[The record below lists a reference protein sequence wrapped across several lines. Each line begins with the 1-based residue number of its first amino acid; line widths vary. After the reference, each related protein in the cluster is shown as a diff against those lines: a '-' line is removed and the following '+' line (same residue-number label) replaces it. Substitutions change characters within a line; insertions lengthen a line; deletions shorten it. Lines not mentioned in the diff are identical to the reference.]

1 LFEAFWKLFFWQFQH
16 RASYCHAGLGF
27 FLIKFENRD
36 DFEDVLRNG
45 PWFIG
50 ENFISIRPWVPDF
63 RASDASV
70 SSVAVWVRLPELP
83 VEYYHKDSL
92 MHIGSGIGPVLRVD
106 FNTAS
111 GARGRFARLCLQL
124 DLDKPLIR
132 TVRVG
137 KLKLAVVYEGIG
149 LLCFKCG
156 KLGHK
161 QEWCPAGGTAE
172 SSVPHESAPATST
185 PEENSNGF
193 GPWMLVTRRKRQ
205 TKSVSQQVVV
215 DTAERGRTI
224 AVHNVPS
231 VEVQVGD
238 DGTAAIKVDNYP
250 TRGKEQGKGKETK
263 LLAGGASQK
272 VLKGQGG
279 PPKTNR
285 GPRSIVTPPTQN
297 LNSLQSSIPSPYI
310 HLEKPKELKSPVAP
324 SAAPNTSTSSL
335 PHTELISHSIS
346 LRPHT
351 PSSSSRN
358 DKHQV
363 GLNTDPQGSAQLVNP
378 SQRENHSNHGGYYR
392 PHSEGPS
399 PCLGMVQREP
409 NTRLGRDHSSSPTN
423 RLSRTPSPN
432 RFGMASGSQPVLEFH
447 DGYTANRRDPLSFED
462 SFTAVA
468 GAPIKAISG
477 GGVQCNTNRVRREES
492 ITITPTLPRME
503 GECILDQTSSDS
515 KVCTQIRDSDQK
527 FRIEGSGFS
536 SLPFKMAALMNTIWE
551 IWPEKAWNSLE
562 AEGSWYP
569 TLNPPFMSAHEIGL
583 NVLTW
588 NCRGVLN
595 PCFRRAL
602 LELLHINDPAILILT
617 ETRLGGARAAE
628 LAKSFP
634 FDGFLCTN
642 TIGFAGG
649 IWILWKSAAVELELL
664 TSTEQEIHV
673 SAQVKDSN
681 SLWLLSAIYASP
693 RRSERRVL
701 WKNLMVIS
709 GLHKL
714 PWVMVGDFNDIIS
727 GDEKWGG
734 NFPVASR
741 IAEYNNCMNTCS
753 MLDLGFSG
761 PKYTW
766 SNGQDISTLIMQRL
780 DRAWVNSEW
789 RILFPEAYVTNLT
802 RTHSDHCPILLSLW
816 PSSHNSLP
824 RPFRFENIW
833 LSHPEFPT
841 VVDKAWSAPCPNLL
855 STFEL
860 FTSLVTT
867 WNKNTFGNIF
877 QRKKRILARIN
888 GMQCALATNPSEA
901 SARLEK
907 SLRMEY
913 GNILKLEEDFW
924 ALKSRVGWVVEGDRN
939 TKFFHTTTLVRRR
952 YNKIVRI
959 RNNMGDWIVD
969 SQLIRNHIQQG
980 FIDLFSTSHVSSVS
994 SFSAPTWAPCVSAA
1008 EALNLTTI
1016 VLPLEIKESLWSL
1029 KPFKA
1034 PGPDGL
1040 HPGFFQH
1047 CWHQVGESVSKEVI
1061 QVFNSGKMPSYLNRT
1076 LIILIPK
1083 CLGPETLSHFRPI
1096 SLCNT
1101 VYKIVTKIIVSRI
1114 RPILNN
1120 LISPYQTAFVP
1131 GRRGVDNVIIAQEL
1145 IHTIQKK
1152 KGRLGHFILKID
1164 LEKAYDRIEWS
1175 FIREVLIL
1183 FKFPMSLVQ
1192 LILECISS
1200 SSCAILYNGGQMDF
1214 FQPTR
1219 GIRQG
1224 DPLSPYIF
1232 ILCMEYLSLKIFE
1245 ACNSKT
1251 WKPIKAS
1258 RRGPAFSHLFFAD
1271 DLLLCAEAS
1280 TSCCLTISRVLEDF
1294 CCVSGQ
1300 KINLSKSKAFF
1311 SPNVSPENRISLCD
1325 ILRVSSTPDLGRYLG
1340 FPLNSSGRNT
1350 RASNFIVERVQA
1362 KLSNWKAKL
1371 LSPAGRLVLIQAVTS
1386 AVPAYYMQSTA
1397 LPTSICS
1404 TLDRINRNF
1413 LWGSSE
1419 EKKKMHMVGW
1429 DKICR
1434 AKSLGGLGLYACKPR
1449 NVALLAKL
1457 NWRLL
1462 QEKDALWARTI
1473 LAKYSPNGVMEI
1485 DKRLNR
1491 SGSSTWRG
1499 IKKGHEVF
1507 RKGLRWVVRNGQ
1519 GVSFWH
1525 DKWVGETP
1533 IRDVIHRPLLS
1544 HEDSF
1549 RVCDVVE
1556 GVGNWD
1562 LSRVS
1567 MIIPKPICDSIRAI
1581 LVCPLRQQ
1589 EDCIAWDSRNG
1600 DFCLKLAYL
1609 LACKPLV
1616 GYLHDSPSNWIWK
1629 VPTSPRIRFFLW
1641 QCYHNSVPVRDTLV
1655 ARGINIPNTCPRCL
1669 GPNESL
1675 LHVLRDCPDS
1685 SSFWHDLNIPSI
1697 CLASFSVPLIDWLK
1711 LNCSIDCP
1719 YAGFI
1724 PWNYVFSFGIW
1735 NLWLRRNI
1743 FVFNSCSIIPDPV
1756 ANTIAFASELFCLLG
1771 KVSHV
1776 KVRVP
1781 SPIKWKPPD
1790 IGWAKLNTDGA
1801 SLGNPGIAGGGGII
1815 RDSNGGWV
1823 GGFARAIGVT
1833 TSVQAELRA
1842 LKDGLMLAIDLGIP
1856 NMLLSHAM
1864 AVDIY
1869 RKHFQVILL
1878 V

>member
-1 LFEAFWKLFFWQFQH
+1 MEPVGGSEPGSPSGHRSGISYKESLLGTIPGAYERAFFGSSMEEDEFSSSDEDDEPPAEGEVAWDFSSLNLRIGMILKMSLGM
-16 RASYCHAGLGF
+16 GLGSLENH
-27 FLIKFENRD
+27 FL
-36 DFEDVLRNG
+36 
-45 PWFIG
+45 
-50 ENFISIRPWVPDF
+50 SIRPWVPDF

-111 GARGRFARLCLQL
+111 GTRGRFARLCIQIE
-124 DLDKPLIR
+124 LDKPLIR

-137 KLKLAVVYEGIG
+137 KIKLAVVYEGIG

-161 QEWCPAGGTAE
+161 QEWCPAGVTAE
-172 SSVPHESAPATST
+172 PSVPHESSPATST
-185 PEENSNGF
+185 PEENLNGF
-193 GPWMLVTRRKRQ
+193 GPWMLVSRRKRQ
-205 TKSVSQQVVV
+205 TKSASQHVVV
-215 DTAERGRTI
+215 DNAERGR
-224 AVHNVPS
+224 
-231 VEVQVGD
+231 
-238 DGTAAIKVDNYP
+238 AIV
-250 TRGKEQGKGKETK
+250 RAEH
-263 LLAGGASQK
+263 A
-272 VLKGQGG
+272 
-279 PPKTNR
+279 
-285 GPRSIVTPPTQN
+285 I
-297 LNSLQSSIPSPYI
+297 I
-310 HLEKPKELKSPVAP
+310 LEM
-324 SAAPNTSTSSL
+324 TSTKWGLIPILKAPPSWSIQVNGKTIQV
-335 PHTELISHSIS
+335 TEDIIDII
-346 LRPHT
+346 R
-351 PSSSSRN
+351 
-358 DKHQV
+358 K
-363 GLNTDPQGSAQLVNP
+363 DPLHVWGWYS
-378 SQRENHSNHGGYYR
+378 ENLTS
-392 PHSEGPS
+392 
-399 PCLGMVQREP
+399 
-409 NTRLGRDHSSSPTN
+409 RLGRDHSGSPTN

-432 RFGMASGSQPVLEFH
+432 RFGLASGSQPVLEFH
-447 DGYTANRRDPLSFED
+447 DGCPANRRNPLSFED

-468 GAPIKAISG
+468 GAPINS
-477 GGVQCNTNRVRREES
+477 NFWRRS
-492 ITITPTLPRME
+492 
-503 GECILDQTSSDS
+503 QTA
-515 KVCTQIRDSDQK
+515 KCVPKFEIVIRNSELK
-527 FRIEGSGFS
+527 GAGF
-536 SLPFKMAALMNTIWE
+536 LVYHFKMAALMNTIWE

-562 AEGSWYP
+562 AKGSLYP

-602 LELLHINDPAILILT
+602 LDLLNINDPAILILT

-649 IWILWKSAAVELELL
+649 IWILWKAAAVELELL

-709 GLHKL
+709 GLHNL

-734 NFPVASR
+734 NSPVASR

-789 RILFPEAYVTNLT
+789 RILFPEAYVTHLT

-816 PSSHNSLP
+816 PSSKNSLP

-841 VVDKAWSAPCPNLL
+841 VVDKAWAAPCPNLS
-855 STFEL
+855 STFDL

-877 QRKKRILARIN
+877 QRKKRTLARIT
-888 GMQCALATNPSEA
+888 GMQVALATNPSEA

-994 SFSAPTWAPCVSAA
+994 SFAAPTWAPCVSVA
-1008 EALNLTTI
+1008 EALNLTTT

-1047 CWHQVGESVSKEVI
+1047 SWHQVDLSLI
-1061 QVFNSGKMPSYLNRT
+1061 ISYL
-1076 LIILIPK
+1076 L
-1083 CLGPETLSHFRPI
+1083 
-1096 SLCNT
+1096 
-1101 VYKIVTKIIVSRI
+1101 
-1114 RPILNN
+1114 
-1120 LISPYQTAFVP
+1120 YQTAFVP

-1245 ACNSKT
+1245 ACNAKT
-1251 WKPIKAS
+1251 WKPIRAS

-1311 SPNVSPENRISLCD
+1311 SPNVRPENRTSLCD
-1325 ILRVSSTPDLGRYLG
+1325 ILKVSSTPDLGRYLG
-1340 FPLNSSGRNT
+1340 FPLKSNGRNT
-1350 RASNFIVERVQA
+1350 RDSNFIVERVQA

-1397 LPTSICS
+1397 LPSSICT

-1449 NVALLAKL
+1449 NVAMLAKL

-1491 SGSSTWRG
+1491 CGSSTWRG

-1525 DKWVGETP
+1525 DKWVGENP
-1533 IRDVIHRPLLS
+1533 LRDVIQGPLPS
-1544 HEDSF
+1544 NEDSI

-1562 LSRVS
+1562 LSRLS

-1581 LVCPLRQQ
+1581 PVCPLRQQ

-1600 DFCLKLAYL
+1600 EFCLKLAYL
-1609 LACKPLV
+1609 LACKPPA
-1616 GYLHDSPSNWIWK
+1616 GCIHDSPSNWIWK

-1675 LHVLRDCPDS
+1675 IH
-1685 SSFWHDLNIPSI
+1685 
-1697 CLASFSVPLIDWLK
+1697 
-1711 LNCSIDCP
+1711 
-1719 YAGFI
+1719 
-1724 PWNYVFSFGIW
+1724 
-1735 NLWLRRNI
+1735 
-1743 FVFNSCSIIPDPV
+1743 
-1756 ANTIAFASELFCLLG
+1756 
-1771 KVSHV
+1771 VSHV

-1781 SPIKWKPPD
+1781 TPIKWKPPD
-1790 IGWAKLNTDGA
+1790 LGWAKLNTDGA
-1801 SLGNPGIAGGGGII
+1801 SLGNPGIAGGGGLI
-1815 RDSNGGWV
+1815 RDSNGDWV

-1856 NMLLSHAM
+1856 YLAIEMDSLVAVEFVNSKTMPNVFLSAIVADCRCLLERFERYTLHHIFREANGCADALAKAGCTQLIDFISFISAPAHVLEAL
-1864 AVDIY
+1864 AFDSSSVTRI
-1869 RKHFQVILL
+1869 RL
-1878 V
+1878 VCS

>member
-1 LFEAFWKLFFWQFQH
+1 
-16 RASYCHAGLGF
+16 
-27 FLIKFENRD
+27 
-36 DFEDVLRNG
+36 
-45 PWFIG
+45 
-50 ENFISIRPWVPDF
+50 
-63 RASDASV
+63 
-70 SSVAVWVRLPELP
+70 
-83 VEYYHKDSL
+83 
-92 MHIGSGIGPVLRVD
+92 
-106 FNTAS
+106 
-111 GARGRFARLCLQL
+111 
-124 DLDKPLIR
+124 
-132 TVRVG
+132 
-137 KLKLAVVYEGIG
+137 
-149 LLCFKCG
+149 
-156 KLGHK
+156 
-161 QEWCPAGGTAE
+161 
-172 SSVPHESAPATST
+172 
-185 PEENSNGF
+185 
-193 GPWMLVTRRKRQ
+193 
-205 TKSVSQQVVV
+205 
-215 DTAERGRTI
+215 
-224 AVHNVPS
+224 
-231 VEVQVGD
+231 
-238 DGTAAIKVDNYP
+238 
-250 TRGKEQGKGKETK
+250 
-263 LLAGGASQK
+263 
-272 VLKGQGG
+272 
-279 PPKTNR
+279 
-285 GPRSIVTPPTQN
+285 
-297 LNSLQSSIPSPYI
+297 
-310 HLEKPKELKSPVAP
+310 
-324 SAAPNTSTSSL
+324 
-335 PHTELISHSIS
+335 
-346 LRPHT
+346 
-351 PSSSSRN
+351 
-358 DKHQV
+358 
-363 GLNTDPQGSAQLVNP
+363 
-378 SQRENHSNHGGYYR
+378 
-392 PHSEGPS
+392 
-399 PCLGMVQREP
+399 
-409 NTRLGRDHSSSPTN
+409 
-423 RLSRTPSPN
+423 
-432 RFGMASGSQPVLEFH
+432 
-447 DGYTANRRDPLSFED
+447 
-462 SFTAVA
+462 
-468 GAPIKAISG
+468 
-477 GGVQCNTNRVRREES
+477 
-492 ITITPTLPRME
+492 
-503 GECILDQTSSDS
+503 
-515 KVCTQIRDSDQK
+515 
-527 FRIEGSGFS
+527 
-536 SLPFKMAALMNTIWE
+536 
-551 IWPEKAWNSLE
+551 
-562 AEGSWYP
+562 
-569 TLNPPFMSAHEIGL
+569 
-583 NVLTW
+583 
-588 NCRGVLN
+588 
-595 PCFRRAL
+595 
-602 LELLHINDPAILILT
+602 
-617 ETRLGGARAAE
+617 
-628 LAKSFP
+628 
-634 FDGFLCTN
+634 
-642 TIGFAGG
+642 
-649 IWILWKSAAVELELL
+649 
-664 TSTEQEIHV
+664 
-673 SAQVKDSN
+673 
-681 SLWLLSAIYASP
+681 
-693 RRSERRVL
+693 
-701 WKNLMVIS
+701 
-709 GLHKL
+709 
-714 PWVMVGDFNDIIS
+714 
-727 GDEKWGG
+727 
-734 NFPVASR
+734 
-741 IAEYNNCMNTCS
+741 MNTCS

-789 RILFPEAYVTNLT
+789 RILFPEAYVTHLT

-924 ALKSRVGWVVEGDRN
+924 ALKSRVGWAVEGDRN

-1491 SGSSTWRG
+1491 GGSSTWRG

-1533 IRDVIHRPLLS
+1533 IRDVIHGPLLR

-1581 LVCPLRQQ
+1581 PVCPLRQQ

-1609 LACKPLV
+1609 LACKPPV
-1616 GYLHDSPSNWIWK
+1616 GYLHDSPSKWIWK

-1641 QCYHNSVPVRDTLV
+1641 QCNHNSVPVRDTLV
-1655 ARGINIPNTCPRCL
+1655 ARGINIPTTCPRCL

-1719 YAGFI
+1719 YDGFL

-1856 NMLLSHAM
+1856 YLAIEMDSLVAVEFVNSKTMPNVFLSAIVGDCRCLLERFERYTLHHIFREANGC
-1864 AVDIY
+1864 ADALAKAGCAQLVDFISFTSAPAHVLEALAFDSSSVT
-1869 RKHFQVILL
+1869 RIRFVCS
-1878 V
+1878 